1 MVGLFVP
8 SPYLIKRRA
17 EQSAL
22 VEIANLA
29 HEPRFPRNHFSCRR
43 DTHKVAMTCA
53 LKATLARRK
62 DSSPPKCNKQMT
74 WAATCDVHGHR
85 PYAFSKK
92 LDVFIVQYIERGEE
106 GGQGEFWW
114 KNDVHIHKLWTKFIW
129 FDCHSYLWWA
139 NFSMD
144 NWFSYIFTGS
154 GWAGMI
160 CEGFK
165 INNRDTS
172 TTPAWTSWNL
182 VELMFV
188 FWLFWSLTLPFQ
200 HSFHIKKQCQK
211 KYHVYIISI

>member
-1 MVGLFVP
+1 MNLGKPVFLITPPWHFPCSFFVSNHHLHGARKILVAFLAALKLHFHTSPFQHLWMVGLFVP

-43 DTHKVAMTCA
+43 DTHNVAMTCA

-92 LDVFIVQYIERGEE
+92 LDVFIVYRERR
-106 GGQGEFWW
+106 GGRTGWILVKRWCTHTQTLD
-114 KNDVHIHKLWTKFIW
+114 KT
-129 FDCHSYLWWA
+129 YLVWLS
-139 NFSMD
+139 FLSD
-144 NWFSYIFTGS
+144 GRISLYGQLIFTYFHGIRL
-154 GWAGMI
+154 G
-160 CEGFK
+160 
-165 INNRDTS
+165 RDDL
-172 TTPAWTSWNL
+172 WR
-182 VELMFV
+182 F
-188 FWLFWSLTLPFQ
+188 
-200 HSFHIKKQCQK
+200 
-211 KYHVYIISI
+211 